1 MRLDRV
7 KKVHVLGREGGG
19 GRTARFESHR
29 KPRALNFNV
38 ALGQQGSIGAAK
50 NNTNTERLPI
60 LGRVLW
66 LSCAPAFTGVDRPV
80 LG

>member
-29 KPRALNFNV
+29 KPRAGTFNV
-38 ALGQQGSIGAAK
+38 ALAQQGSIGAAK
-50 NNTNTERLPI
+50 NTNTERLPI